1 MGVQPRRFT
10 GKRIPELFLEDV
22 GRYEALARELGATD
36 VRVVGKKD
44 VILDERVIARCY
56 SPRCC
61 YYGTNLNC
69 PPHGPGIEEM
79 RRVVDR
85 YDTGLFL
92 RMDVPPEEV
101 ADPDYDNP
109 DKHKIPGARKMFE
122 IVAKIQSAAYYDGYP
137 FALGFGGGP
146 SCKRVFCGK
155 VDCSGIAGKGC
166 RFHLKSN
173 MTMHGV
179 GMDVFSMAARAGWDI
194 YPIGKACCPQDIPHG
209 LELGLVLVD

>member
-122 IVAKIQSAAYYDGYP
+122 IVAKIQ
-137 FALGFGGGP
+137 
-146 SCKRVFCGK
+146 
-155 VDCSGIAGKGC
+155 
-166 RFHLKSN
+166 
-173 MTMHGV
+173 
-179 GMDVFSMAARAGWDI
+179 
-194 YPIGKACCPQDIPHG
+194 
-209 LELGLVLVD
+209 